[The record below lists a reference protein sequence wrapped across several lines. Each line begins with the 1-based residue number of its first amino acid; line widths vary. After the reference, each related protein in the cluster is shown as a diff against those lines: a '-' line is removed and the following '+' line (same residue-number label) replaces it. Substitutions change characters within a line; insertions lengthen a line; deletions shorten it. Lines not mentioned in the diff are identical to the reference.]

1 MTQQTLKRKKRIDRG
16 VKVRS
21 DTIYAVSS
29 SRELLFLSAP
39 RLCLIFGLL
48 LLPLVVPGLY
58 WQRVVCLFDI
68 YALLAVGLD
77 FMANYTGLNCL
88 GMAFFVGAGG
98 YISGMLNGSFAVPVW
113 LSIPVG
119 TFAGAFICTVLFLPT
134 LPLRGVY
141 FAVISFMYPLVA
153 ARIVA
158 ATGLFGGTDG
168 IAGLSILPNIW
179 VSQYLILGVL
189 LICTFCLRRLVT
201 EDIGLV
207 FRGLKDNDQTIRASG
222 MNIICYKA
230 LAVFLTALMGCFA
243 GAYLSHLYGW
253 VGLSLLA
260 MDFSIF
266 PLAAMV
272 IGGPGTIAGPLIGAL
287 ILVPASE
294 LLRAFAGLRIIFY
307 SLLIVVFILF
317 WSEGLLNWLRRKYEQ
332 FEYLVKV

>member
-1 MTQQTLKRKKRIDRG
+1 MDEIAERKKRVDRG

-29 SRELLFLSAP
+29 FKELIFLSAP

-48 LLPLVVPGLY
+48 LLPLVVPGAY
-58 WQRVVCLFDI
+58 WQRVVCLFGI

-88 GMAFFVGAGG
+88 GMAFFVGTGG
-98 YISGMLNGSFAVPVW
+98 YLSGMLNATLELPLAV
-113 LSIPVG
+113 SIPVG
-119 TFAGAFICTVLFLPT
+119 TVVGAVLCTLVFLPT
-134 LPLRGVY
+134 LPLKGVY
-141 FAVISFMYPLVA
+141 FAVISFMYPLVS
-153 ARIVA
+153 ARIIA

-168 IAGLSILPNIW
+168 ITGLSIFPNIW
-179 VSQYLILGVL
+179 ISQYLILGML
-189 LICTFCLRRLVT
+189 LICTFGLRRLVN

-222 MNIICYKA
+222 MNIIFYKA
-230 LAVFLTALMGCFA
+230 LAVFITALIGCFA

-266 PLAAMV
+266 PLAAVV

-287 ILVPASE
+287 VLVPVSE
-294 LLRAFAGLRIIFY
+294 MLRAFAGLRILFY
-307 SLLIVVFILF
+307 SILIVLFILF
-317 WSEGLLNWLRRKYEQ
+317 WSEGLLSWARRKYEQ
-332 FEYLVKV
+332 IEYKVKV

>member
-1 MTQQTLKRKKRIDRG
+1 MGEIAERKKRIDRG
-16 VKVRS
+16 VKVRAN
-21 DTIYAVSS
+21 TIYAVSS
-29 SRELLFLSAP
+29 FKELIFLSAP

-58 WQRVVCLFDI
+58 WQRVVCLFGI

-88 GMAFFVGAGG
+88 GMAFFVGTGG
-98 YISGMLNGSFAVPVW
+98 YISGMLNATFELPVVV
-113 LSIPVG
+113 SIPVG
-119 TFAGAFICTVLFLPT
+119 TVVGALLCTFAFLPA

-141 FAVISFMYPLVA
+141 FAVISFMYPLVF
-153 ARIVA
+153 ARIIA

-168 IAGLSILPNIW
+168 IAGLSIFPNIW
-179 VSQYLILGVL
+179 VSQYLILGIL
-189 LICTFCLRRLVT
+189 LICTFGLRRLVN

-222 MNIICYKA
+222 MNIIYYKA
-230 LAVFLTALMGCFA
+230 VAVFITALMGCFA

-266 PLAAMV
+266 PLAAVV
-272 IGGPGTIAGPLIGAL
+272 IGGPGTIAGPLIGAV

-294 LLRAFAGLRIIFY
+294 MLRAFAGLRIIFY
-307 SLLIVVFILF
+307 SILIVLFILF
-317 WSEGLLNWLRRKYEQ
+317 WSEGLLNWARRKYEQ

>member
-1 MTQQTLKRKKRIDRG
+1 MTEHLLERKKRIDRG

-29 SRELLFLSAP
+29 TRELMFLSAP

-48 LLPLVVPGLY
+48 LLPLVAPGLY
-58 WQRVVCLFDI
+58 WQRVVCLFGV

-77 FMANYTGLNCL
+77 FMASYTGLNCL

-98 YISGMLNGSFAVPVW
+98 YISGMLNATYALPMWVTM
-113 LSIPVG
+113 PVG
-119 TFAGAFICTVLFLPT
+119 TFVGAIICTMLFLPT

-141 FAVISFMYPLVA
+141 FAVVSFIYPLVS
-153 ARIVA
+153 ARIIA
-158 ATGLFGGTDG
+158 ATGFFGGTDG
-168 IAGLSILPNIW
+168 ITGLSILPDIW
-179 VSQYLILGVL
+179 VSQYLILGIL
-189 LICTFCLRRLVT
+189 LICIFGLRRLVT

-222 MNIICYKA
+222 LNVIHYKA
-230 LAVFLTALMGCFA
+230 LAVFVTALMGCFA

-294 LLRAFAGLRIIFY
+294 LLRAFAGLRIMVY
-307 SLLIVVFILF
+307 SILIVVFILF

-332 FEYLVKV
+332 FEYKVKV

>member
-1 MTQQTLKRKKRIDRG
+1 MGEMAERKKRIDRG

-29 SRELLFLSAP
+29 PKELLYLSAP

-48 LLPLVVPGLY
+48 LLPLIVPGLY
-58 WQRVVCLFDI
+58 WQRVVCLFGI

-88 GMAFFVGAGG
+88 GMAFFVGTGG
-98 YISGMLNGSFAVPVW
+98 YISGMLNATFELPVAI
-113 LSIPVG
+113 SIPIGTVVG
-119 TFAGAFICTVLFLPT
+119 ALLCTIAFLPT
-134 LPLRGVY
+134 LPLKGVY
-141 FAVISFMYPLVA
+141 FAVISFMYPLVF
-153 ARIVA
+153 ARIIA
-158 ATGLFGGTDG
+158 ATGIFGGTDG

-189 LICTFCLRRLVT
+189 LICTFGLRRLVN

-207 FRGLKDNDQTIRASG
+207 FRGLKDNDQTIKASG
-222 MNIICYKA
+222 MNIIFYKA
-230 LAVFLTALMGCFA
+230 LAVFITALMGCFA

-266 PLAAMV
+266 PLAAVV

-294 LLRAFAGLRIIFY
+294 MLRAFAGLRIIFY
-307 SLLIVVFILF
+307 SVLIVLFILF
-317 WSEGLLNWLRRKYEQ
+317 WSEGLLNWARRKYEQ
-332 FEYLVKV
+332 FEYLVRI